1 MEHFASPTVPISWGE
16 LIDKITILE
25 IKRVRLSRPDARV
38 NVEKEL
44 ALLRVIGAPALASGD
59 VAVLSRALRRV
70 NEQLWELEDA
80 IRKEEAKGRFGAVF
94 VRLARSVYK
103 RNDER
108 AAIKRQINALLR
120 SELVEEKSYAAAGE
134 EVDVAF
140 IAAPTCSGRP
150 GELSQKSPASSE
162 KQDRSRTR
170 TAGRNLS

>member
-1 MEHFASPTVPISWGE
+1 MSHISVPIAYGE

-25 IKRVRLSRPDARV
+25 IKRVRLCRPEACA
-38 NVEKEL
+38 NVEKEYT
-44 ALLRVIGAPALASGD
+44 LLSVIAAPALASEE
-59 VAVLSRALRRV
+59 VAALFEALRRV
-70 NEQLWELEDA
+70 NEDLWKIEDA
-80 IRKEEAKGRFGAVF
+80 IREEEAEARFGPAF
-94 VRLARSVYK
+94 VRLARSVYQ

-108 AAIKRQINALLR
+108 AAIKRRINAVLG